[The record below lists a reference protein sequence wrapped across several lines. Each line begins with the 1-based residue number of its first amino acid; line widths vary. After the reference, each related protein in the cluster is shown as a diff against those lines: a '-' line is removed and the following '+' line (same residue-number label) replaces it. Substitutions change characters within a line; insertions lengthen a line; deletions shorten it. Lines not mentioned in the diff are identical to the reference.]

1 MRFVRQVAVA
11 LPIAAVGV
19 GAFAV
24 VSFAAN
30 GGDSHQKVTLCHAT
44 GSQSNPYV
52 SVDVN
57 ISSAGD
63 AADAKGHNSHADD
76 IIPPYSYTGQDGS
89 INYVGKNW
97 TAEGQDILN
106 DGCKVVDDDNP
117 VSPTPPPT
125 SNPSPSP
132 NPSPSSEPTPS
143 PSSNPTPSPSS
154 NPTPSP
160 SSNPTPSPSSNPT
173 PPPTSEGSAPEP
185 TPTPTSTP
193 TPPAV
198 QGASHGDPL
207 PPTTGVA

>member
-11 LPIAAVGV
+11 LPVAAVGV
-19 GAFAV
+19 AAFAV
-24 VSFAAN
+24 VSFASN
-30 GGDSHQKVTLCHAT
+30 GGDSHEKVTLCHAT

-63 AADAKGHNSHADD
+63 AANAKGHDSHADD
-76 IIPPYSYTGQDGS
+76 IIPPYSYSGQDGS
-89 INYVGKNW
+89 INYPGKNW

-117 VSPTPPPT
+117 VTPTPSPTSNPTPPPT
-125 SNPSPSP
+125 SSPSPSP
-132 NPSPSSEPTPS
+132 NPSPSSDPTPS
-143 PSSNPTPSPSS
+143 PNPSPS
-154 NPTPSP
+154 
-160 SSNPTPSPSSNPT
+160 
-173 PPPTSEGSAPEP
+173 PTSEGGAPEP

-193 TPPAV
+193 TPPTT
-198 QGASHGDPL
+198 QGPSHGDPL